1 MDIRTIELIIAKSYT
16 ISELKIIKVL
26 LENDALTA
34 KEIGEKLSLKNTN
47 VFNIL
52 VRLKNRELLNIEGQR
67 DSKYSIKREKLI

>member
-1 MDIRTIELIIAKSYT
+1 MDTRTIEIIITKSYT
-16 ISELKIIKVL
+16 ISELKVIKIL

-52 VRLKNRELLNIEGQR
+52 VRLKNRELLSIEGQR
-67 DSKYSIKREKLI
+67 DSKYSIRKDKLI